1 MERICGADGLAAA
14 AWLLTLLQW
23 IAAPYPPPA
32 FGNGPWRRAAMPALH
47 VEHPFMNGSVWS
59 IRATCAAMIAAVVVT
74 TSGCTSAIS
83 TAYLR
88 DTLWDLPDHAAGEEP
103 PVDATADAENLPA
116 VEISDTVAADEERR
130 EAAIDEAV
138 ARLAKIGALD
148 AAARATLIET
158 LQRTQQE
165 DWPVVVEAF
174 ASSLAASLPPPV
186 TEQHEADEP
195 ADAPVPVVAASHT
208 AATADLDE
216 ASIAPAPEPAMP
228 LAEPVVAS
236 SPVPAV
242 APAPVPD
249 DQAQQVAAAPA
260 PSLAVRNPCFAT
272 RVQAWGVVDRFQA
285 ARFRPG
291 QEVIVYFELDNL
303 SSGRSAA
310 GRTTCIDASLALV
323 AGDGTT
329 VRDWSFEPIA
339 ETCAAQRR
347 DYFARYVIRVPE
359 SAAAGVFR
367 LDIDVVD
374 TLAGTTAR
382 ASLPLEIAAD
392 SR

>member
-1 MERICGADGLAAA
+1 
-14 AWLLTLLQW
+14 
-23 IAAPYPPPA
+23 
-32 FGNGPWRRAAMPALH
+32 
-47 VEHPFMNGSVWS
+47 MNGSVWS

-103 PVDATADAENLPA
+103 QVDATADTENLPA
-116 VEISDTVAADEERR
+116 VEISDTAAADEERR

-148 AAARATLIET
+148 DAARATLIET

-186 TEQHEADEP
+186 TEQPEADEP
-195 ADAPVPVVAASHT
+195 ADPPTPVVAASHT
-208 AATADLDE
+208 AAKADLDE
-216 ASIAPAPEPAMP
+216 ALIAPTPEPLMP
-228 LAEPVVAS
+228 LADPVVAS

-242 APAPVPD
+242 APAPVPASSAPEPD

-272 RVQAWGVVDRFQA
+272 RVQAWGMVDRFQT

-310 GRTTCIDASLALV
+310 GHTTCIDASLALV

>member
-1 MERICGADGLAAA
+1 
-14 AWLLTLLQW
+14 
-23 IAAPYPPPA
+23 
-32 FGNGPWRRAAMPALH
+32 MPAPH

-59 IRATCAAMIAAVVVT
+59 IRSSWAAMLAVVVVT

-88 DTLWDLPDHAAGEEP
+88 DTFWDLPDHAAAEEP
-103 PVDATADAENLPA
+103 QSDAIAESEELPA
-116 VEISDTVAADEERR
+116 VEASDTAAADEERR
-130 EAAIDEAV
+130 EAAINEAV
-138 ARLAKIGALD
+138 ARLAKIGTLD
-148 AAARATLIET
+148 AAARATLVET
-158 LQRTQQE
+158 LQGTQQE

-174 ASSLAASLPPPV
+174 ASSLAASLPPPA
-186 TEQHEADEP
+186 TEQTEADEP
-195 ADAPVPVVAASHT
+195 ADAPAPVVAASHT
-208 AATADLDE
+208 AAKADLDE
-216 ASIAPAPEPAMP
+216 ASIAPAPEPVMP
-228 LAEPVVAS
+228 LAEPAIPLP
-236 SPVPAV
+236 PVPAV
-242 APAPVPD
+242 APAPAPVSSAPEPD
-249 DQAQQVAAAPA
+249 DQAQQVAAAAA
-260 PSLAVRNPCFAT
+260 PPLAVCNPCFAT
-272 RVQAWGVVDRFQA
+272 RVQAWGVVDRFQT

-310 GRTTCIDASLALV
+310 GHTTCIDASLALV
-323 AGDGTT
+323 AADGTT

-359 SAAAGVFR
+359 SAVAGAFR

>member
-1 MERICGADGLAAA
+1 
-14 AWLLTLLQW
+14 
-23 IAAPYPPPA
+23 
-32 FGNGPWRRAAMPALH
+32 
-47 VEHPFMNGSVWS
+47 MNGSVWS
-59 IRATCAAMIAAVVVT
+59 IRASWAAIFAAIVVT

-88 DTLWDLPDHAAGEEP
+88 DTFWDLPDHAAEQEP
-103 PVDATADAENLPA
+103 QADAPADAEGLAA
-116 VEISDTVAADEERR
+116 VEISDTAVADEERR

-138 ARLAKIGALD
+138 ARLARIGGLD
-148 AAARATLIET
+148 AAARAMLIET

-174 ASSLAASLPPPV
+174 ASSLAAASPPAEPV
-186 TEQHEADEP
+186 QPEAEERESEP
-195 ADAPVPVVAASHT
+195 AVISASHT
-208 AATADLDE
+208 VAKADLDE
-216 ASIAPAPEPAMP
+216 ALVPPTAPDPVMP
-228 LAEPVVAS
+228 LAEPVVPSS
-236 SPVPAV
+236 SPPAI
-242 APAPVPD
+242 APAPVPVASAGEPD
-249 DQAQQVAAAPA
+249 EQAQQSAAPVPA
-260 PSLAVRNPCFAT
+260 PLLAVRNACFAT

-310 GRTTCIDASLALV
+310 GHTTCIDASLALV
-323 AGDGTT
+323 AADGTAI
-329 VRDWSFEPIA
+329 RDWSFEPIA

-347 DYFARYVIRVPE
+347 DYFARYVVRIPE
-359 SAAAGVFR
+359 SAVAGAFR

-382 ASLPLEIAAD
+382 TSLPLEIAAD
-392 SR
+392 AR

>member
-1 MERICGADGLAAA
+1 
-14 AWLLTLLQW
+14 
-23 IAAPYPPPA
+23 
-32 FGNGPWRRAAMPALH
+32 MPALH

-59 IRATCAAMIAAVVVT
+59 IRACWAAMLAAIVVT

-88 DTLWDLPDHAAGEEP
+88 DTFWDLPDHAAAEEP
-103 PVDATADAENLPA
+103 QADAIAESEELPA
-116 VEISDTVAADEERR
+116 VEISDTAAADEERR
-130 EAAIDEAV
+130 EAAINEAV
-138 ARLAKIGALD
+138 ARLARIGRLD
-148 AAARATLIET
+148 AAARATLVET
-158 LQRTQQE
+158 LQGTQQE

-174 ASSLAASLPPPV
+174 ASSLAASLPPPA
-186 TEQHEADEP
+186 TEQTDADEP
-195 ADAPVPVVAASHT
+195 ADAPAPVVAASHT
-208 AATADLDE
+208 AAKADLDE
-216 ASIAPAPEPAMP
+216 ASSALAPEPAMP

-236 SPVPAV
+236 SPMPAV
-242 APAPVPD
+242 APAPMPVSSAPEPN
-249 DQAQQVAAAPA
+249 DQTPQVAAAAALP
-260 PSLAVRNPCFAT
+260 LAVRNHCFAT
-272 RVQAWGVVDRFQA
+272 RVQAWGVVDRFQT

-310 GRTTCIDASLALV
+310 GHTTCIDASLALV
-323 AGDGTT
+323 AADGTM

-359 SAAAGVFR
+359 SAATGAFR

>member
-1 MERICGADGLAAA
+1 
-14 AWLLTLLQW
+14 
-23 IAAPYPPPA
+23 
-32 FGNGPWRRAAMPALH
+32 MPALH

-103 PVDATADAENLPA
+103 QVDATADAENLPA

-186 TEQHEADEP
+186 TEQPEADEP

-208 AATADLDE
+208 AAKADLDE

-303 SSGRSAA
+303 
-310 GRTTCIDASLALV
+310 
-323 AGDGTT
+323 
-329 VRDWSFEPIA
+329 
-339 ETCAAQRR
+339 
-347 DYFARYVIRVPE
+347 
-359 SAAAGVFR
+359 
-367 LDIDVVD
+367 
-374 TLAGTTAR
+374 
-382 ASLPLEIAAD
+382 
-392 SR
+392 

>member
-1 MERICGADGLAAA
+1 
-14 AWLLTLLQW
+14 
-23 IAAPYPPPA
+23 
-32 FGNGPWRRAAMPALH
+32 MPALH

-103 PVDATADAENLPA
+103 QVDATADAENLPA
-116 VEISDTVAADEERR
+116 VEISDTAAADEERR

-138 ARLAKIGALD
+138 TRLAKIGALD
-148 AAARATLIET
+148 DAARSTLIET

-174 ASSLAASLPPPV
+174 ASSLAAASPPPRAI
-186 TEQHEADEP
+186 EQHEADEP
-195 ADAPVPVVAASHT
+195 ADAPTPVVAASHT
-208 AATADLDE
+208 AAKADLDE
-216 ASIAPAPEPAMP
+216 ASIAPAPEPLMP

-242 APAPVPD
+242 APAPVPASSAPEPD

-260 PSLAVRNPCFAT
+260 PSLTVRNPCFAT
-272 RVQAWGVVDRFQA
+272 RVQAWGMVDRFQT

-310 GRTTCIDASLALV
+310 GHTTCIDASLALV

-359 SAAAGVFR
+359 SAAAGAFR

-382 ASLPLEIAAD
+382 ASLPLEITAD

>member
-1 MERICGADGLAAA
+1 
-14 AWLLTLLQW
+14 
-23 IAAPYPPPA
+23 
-32 FGNGPWRRAAMPALH
+32 MPALH

-103 PVDATADAENLPA
+103 QVDATADAENLPA

-186 TEQHEADEP
+186 TEQPEADEP

-208 AATADLDE
+208 AAKADLDE

-242 APAPVPD
+242 APTPVSD

-310 GRTTCIDASLALV
+310 GHTTCIDASLALV

>member
-1 MERICGADGLAAA
+1 
-14 AWLLTLLQW
+14 
-23 IAAPYPPPA
+23 
-32 FGNGPWRRAAMPALH
+32 MPAPH
-47 VEHPFMNGSVWS
+47 VEHPFMNGSVGS
-59 IRATCAAMIAAVVVT
+59 IRATWAAMLAAVVVT

-88 DTLWDLPDHAAGEEP
+88 DTFWDLPDHAAAEEP
-103 PVDATADAENLPA
+103 QADATADAEGLPA

-148 AAARATLIET
+148 PAARATLIET

-174 ASSLAASLPPPV
+174 ASSLAAASLPPRAI
-186 TEQHEADEP
+186 EQHEADEHD
-195 ADAPVPVVAASHT
+195 DAPAPVVTASHT
-208 AATADLDE
+208 VAKADLDE
-216 ASIAPAPEPAMP
+216 ASTAPAPAPEPETP
-228 LAEPVVAS
+228 PAEPT
-236 SPVPAV
+236 VPPS
-242 APAPVPD
+242 APQAIAPTPSAPEPD
-249 DQAQQVAAAPA
+249 DQAQQIMAAPA
-260 PSLAVRNPCFAT
+260 PSLAVRNACFAT
-272 RVQAWGVVDRFQA
+272 RVQAWGMVDRFQA

-310 GRTTCIDASLALV
+310 GHTTCIDASLTLV
-323 AGDGTT
+323 AADGTT

-339 ETCAAQRR
+339 ETCPSQRR

-359 SAAAGVFR
+359 SAATGAFR

-374 TLAGTTAR
+374 TLAGTTAK

>member
-1 MERICGADGLAAA
+1 
-14 AWLLTLLQW
+14 
-23 IAAPYPPPA
+23 
-32 FGNGPWRRAAMPALH
+32 
-47 VEHPFMNGSVWS
+47 MNGSVGS
-59 IRATCAAMIAAVVVT
+59 IRATWAAMLAAVVVT

-88 DTLWDLPDHAAGEEP
+88 DTFWDLPDHAAAEEP
-103 PVDATADAENLPA
+103 QADAIADAEGLPA

-174 ASSLAASLPPPV
+174 ASSLAASLPPPA
-186 TEQHEADEP
+186 TEQTEADEP
-195 ADAPVPVVAASHT
+195 PDAPAPIVAASHT
-208 AATADLDE
+208 AAKADLDE
-216 ASIAPAPEPAMP
+216 ALIAPAPEPVMP
-228 LAEPVVAS
+228 LAEPVVPS

-242 APAPVPD
+242 APAPAPVSSAPAPEPD
-249 DQAQQVAAAPA
+249 DQAQQVAAAAARP
-260 PSLAVRNPCFAT
+260 LAVCNPCFAT

-285 ARFRPG
+285 ACFRPG

-310 GRTTCIDASLALV
+310 GHTTCIDASLTLV

-359 SAAAGVFR
+359 SAASGAFR

-374 TLAGTTAR
+374 TLAGTTAK

>member
-1 MERICGADGLAAA
+1 
-14 AWLLTLLQW
+14 
-23 IAAPYPPPA
+23 
-32 FGNGPWRRAAMPALH
+32 MPAPH
-47 VEHPFMNGSVWS
+47 VEHPFMNGSVGS
-59 IRATCAAMIAAVVVT
+59 IRATWAAMLAAVVVT

-88 DTLWDLPDHAAGEEP
+88 DTFWDLPDHAAAEEP
-103 PVDATADAENLPA
+103 QADATADAEGQPA
-116 VEISDTVAADEERR
+116 VEISDTGVADEERR

-138 ARLAKIGALD
+138 VRLAKIGALD
-148 AAARATLIET
+148 PAARATLVET

-174 ASSLAASLPPPV
+174 ASSLAAASPPPRL
-186 TEQHEADEP
+186 TEHHEADEP
-195 ADAPVPVVAASHT
+195 VDPPAPVVTASHT
-208 AATADLDE
+208 VAKADLDE
-216 ASIAPAPEPAMP
+216 ASTAPAAAPEPVTPLADPAVPPSAPQAIAPAPTP
-228 LAEPVVAS
+228 S
-236 SPVPAV
+236 
-242 APAPVPD
+242 APEPD
-249 DQAQQVAAAPA
+249 DQAQRIVAAAA
-260 PSLAVRNPCFAT
+260 PSLAVRNACFAT
-272 RVQAWGVVDRFQA
+272 RVQAWGMVDRFQT

-303 SSGRSAA
+303 SAGRSAA
-310 GRTTCIDASLALV
+310 GHTTCIDASLALV

-339 ETCAAQRR
+339 ETCPSQRR

-359 SAAAGVFR
+359 SAATGAFR
-367 LDIDVVD
+367 IDIDVVD
-374 TLAGTTAR
+374 TLAGTTAK